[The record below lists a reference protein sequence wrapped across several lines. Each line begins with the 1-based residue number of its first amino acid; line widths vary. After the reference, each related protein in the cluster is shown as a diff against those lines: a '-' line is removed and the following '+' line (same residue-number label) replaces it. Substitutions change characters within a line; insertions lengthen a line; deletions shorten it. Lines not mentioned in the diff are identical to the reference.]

1 MARITRGL
9 AEPLSVTLVAS
20 RQRYGLDGA
29 WNAPDHSCLLGSS
42 IVPIAPHSTHWS
54 MSQPSRNA
62 VL

>member
-1 MARITRGL
+1 M
-9 AEPLSVTLVAS
+9 TLVAS

-54 MSQPSRNA
+54 MSQPSSNA